1 MDCGEK
7 RLCGVRDNKGEDRVI
22 AERLEWRGGK
32 RKRLRWSRGR
42 SARGGSSTKRVA
54 SNIEFV
60 TRIPGSLY
68 PLGWWAFKNNELMI

>member
-42 SARGGSSTKRVA
+42 SARGWVFYEKSCVES
-54 SNIEFV
+54 
-60 TRIPGSLY
+60 RIC
-68 PLGWWAFKNNELMI
+68 NEVSW